1 MFGSFLQPISFA
13 LMSQVG
19 REPRWM
25 LLSEPA
31 VPQFVG
37 KSIEP
42 VGRRVK
48 VRLGRGLLLRHTM
61 DAASIFIDSI
71 HV

>member
-1 MFGSFLQPISFA
+1 MG
-13 LMSQVG
+13 
-19 REPRWM
+19 
-25 LLSEPA
+25 LSEPA
-31 VPQFVG
+31 VPQFIG

-71 HV
+71 HA